1 MPNGMYGGVRGERKS
16 PLLDLSVSYMHPVG
30 ECSALVQKYRHW
42 IVKNDTIITQY
53 EQAGGRS
60 MKERIVNKMIDFYKG
75 NRSDVRH
82 FLKVYA
88 YAQTIGR
95 LENLDEKTQDTL
107 EIAAI
112 VHDIACPLCREKYGN
127 TNGNHQEAE
136 SEDLLRTFLLEFALP
151 EEMQERIIYLVTHHH
166 TYTNVEGMDYQILLE
181 ADYLVNADESQY
193 SREAIY
199 KFRDRVF
206 KTESGTHMLESIY
219 SL

>member
-1 MPNGMYGGVRGERKS
+1 MLQNGDRR
-16 PLLDLSVSYMHPVG
+16 
-30 ECSALVQKYRHW
+30 QKH
-42 IVKNDTIITQY
+42 
-53 EQAGGRS
+53 
-60 MKERIVNKMIDFYKG
+60 ERIVNKMIDFYRG

-95 LENLDEKTQDTL
+95 LEGLDEKTQDTL

-136 SEDLLRTFLLEFALP
+136 SEDLLRTFLSEFTLP
-151 EEMQERIIYLVTHHH
+151 EEMEERIIYLVTHHH

-193 SREAIY
+193 SHEAIC
-199 KFRDRVF
+199 KFRERVF

>member
-1 MPNGMYGGVRGERKS
+1 
-16 PLLDLSVSYMHPVG
+16 
-30 ECSALVQKYRHW
+30 
-42 IVKNDTIITQY
+42 
-53 EQAGGRS
+53 
-60 MKERIVNKMIDFYKG
+60 MKERIVNKMIDFYRG
-75 NRSDVRH
+75 NRTDVRH

-95 LENLDEKTQDTL
+95 LEGLDERTQDTL

-136 SEDLLRTFLLEFALP
+136 SEPLLRIFLSEFALP
-151 EEMQERIIYLVTHHH
+151 EEMEERIIYLVTHHH

-193 SREAIY
+193 SHEAIC
-199 KFRDRVF
+199 KFRERVF
-206 KTESGTHMLESIY
+206 KTKSGTHMLDSIY
-219 SL
+219 SLTEA

>member
-1 MPNGMYGGVRGERKS
+1 
-16 PLLDLSVSYMHPVG
+16 
-30 ECSALVQKYRHW
+30 
-42 IVKNDTIITQY
+42 
-53 EQAGGRS
+53 
-60 MKERIVNKMIDFYKG
+60 MKERIVNKMIDFYRG

-95 LENLDEKTQDTL
+95 LEGLDEKTQDTL

-136 SEDLLRTFLLEFALP
+136 SEDLLRTFLSEFTLP
-151 EEMQERIIYLVTHHH
+151 EEMEERIIYLVTHHH

-193 SREAIY
+193 SPEAIC
-199 KFRDRVF
+199 KFRERVF

>member
-1 MPNGMYGGVRGERKS
+1 
-16 PLLDLSVSYMHPVG
+16 
-30 ECSALVQKYRHW
+30 
-42 IVKNDTIITQY
+42 
-53 EQAGGRS
+53 

-95 LENLDEKTQDTL
+95 LEDLDEKTQDTL

-136 SEDLLRTFLLEFALP
+136 SGDLLRTFLLEFALP

-181 ADYLVNADESQY
+181 ADYLVNAGESDRYACRMEQ
-193 SREAIY
+193 
-199 KFRDRVF
+199 FRQRVF
-206 KTESGTHMLESIY
+206 RTKTGIELLDSMYRLSQ
-219 SL
+219 

>member
-1 MPNGMYGGVRGERKS
+1 
-16 PLLDLSVSYMHPVG
+16 
-30 ECSALVQKYRHW
+30 
-42 IVKNDTIITQY
+42 
-53 EQAGGRS
+53 

-95 LENLDEKTQDTL
+95 LEGLDEKTQDTL

-136 SEDLLRTFLLEFALP
+136 SGDLLRTFLLEFALP

-206 KTESGTHMLESIY
+206 KTKSGTHMLESIY

>member
-1 MPNGMYGGVRGERKS
+1 
-16 PLLDLSVSYMHPVG
+16 
-30 ECSALVQKYRHW
+30 
-42 IVKNDTIITQY
+42 
-53 EQAGGRS
+53 
-60 MKERIVNKMIDFYKG
+60 MKEKIVNKMIDFYRG

-95 LENLDEKTQDTL
+95 LEGLDERTQDTL

-151 EEMQERIIYLVTHHH
+151 EEMQERIEYVPETTLSDFVSRINDLRDEKVMKRLTIKSL
-166 TYTNVEGMDYQILLE
+166 TEMLLE
-181 ADYLVNADESQY
+181 RGCLEKKYQNGYTRKILTKKG
-193 SREAIY
+193 REAGIRAEEQLSSKGNTY
-199 KFRDRVF
+199 EIFLY
-206 KTESGTHMLESIY
+206 TERAQHFLVDLIKEMKL
-219 SL
+219 

>member
-1 MPNGMYGGVRGERKS
+1 
-16 PLLDLSVSYMHPVG
+16 
-30 ECSALVQKYRHW
+30 
-42 IVKNDTIITQY
+42 
-53 EQAGGRS
+53 
-60 MKERIVNKMIDFYKG
+60 MKERIVNKMIDFYRG

-95 LENLDEKTQDTL
+95 LEGLDEKTQDTL

-136 SEDLLRTFLLEFALP
+136 SEDLLRTFLSEFTLP
-151 EEMQERIIYLVTHHH
+151 EEMEERIIYLVTHHH

-181 ADYLVNADESQY
+181 ADYLVNADESHY
-193 SREAIY
+193 SQENIRHTMETV
-199 KFRDRVF
+199 FR
-206 KTESGTHMLESIY
+206 TATGTSLLQSAFLDFSIP
-219 SL
+219 